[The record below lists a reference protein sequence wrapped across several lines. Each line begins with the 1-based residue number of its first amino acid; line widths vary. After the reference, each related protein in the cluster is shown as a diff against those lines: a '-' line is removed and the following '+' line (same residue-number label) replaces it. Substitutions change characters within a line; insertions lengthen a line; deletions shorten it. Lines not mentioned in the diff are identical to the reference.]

1 MDKRG
6 IEESITAQLYRRI
19 IEMYREGS
27 YKSIK
32 LIIGYLAPSPWPP
45 PDHIPVYKRKLGQ
58 ETLK

>member
-6 IEESITAQLYRRI
+6 VEESITAQLYRRI

-45 PDHIPVYKRKLGQ
+45 RTTYLSIRGN
-58 ETLK
+58 